1 MELLGFLGYIA
12 ASFTYFI
19 FILLLL
25 AARNKTLAGR
35 LVLFASLLS
44 LCSFIG
50 GALQLQYHFS
60 LLFVLVFELLKI
72 AFWSLLILTT
82 KEKVFSLR
90 QAIKQPAI
98 RQYLLVWAVISL
110 LAWLVVAFQ
119 QADTKYLFV
128 VFLVLNLWALVQ
140 LEQLYRN
147 AGSGSKWALW
157 PLVIALGAMF
167 IFDFILYAQASMLNQ
182 LNFDLWYVRT
192 IIAIIGVPL
201 LLVTT
206 RRMKNW
212 SVNVF
217 ISREVVFY
225 SSMLMISGLYLL
237 IMAFAGYIINY
248 LGGAWGNNLSIIFI
262 VLGSIVLAALLMT
275 EKLRR
280 EVKVFITKHFFAN
293 KYEYR
298 VEWLKLIKQLEIS
311 QSGNYYQTALHCIC
325 SALQIPRGAIVK
337 KQSQGHYHILYK
349 EDIEIAAKLCDQLEN
364 IDQFCQKKAWIID
377 VREYDKLINSYPDLF
392 IDSDVFMKN
401 HIVIIVP
408 IFVGEAL
415 YGFFLL
421 SSPPETKNL
430 LNWEDRDLLAAIA
443 KQLGHYLS
451 LNEANEK
458 LAQAKQFD
466 AFNRMS
472 AFLIHDLKNVQAQ
485 LALISS
491 NAKKHRH
498 NPEFIDDAFETVESA
513 TARLEKV
520 LTQLRNKNVLETT
533 SKQVNV
539 KKLLQ
544 AIVEQRNQDKP
555 AVTLVEFDDFN
566 ICIDVDTFC
575 AVINHL
581 LQNAQEATK
590 ADGWVKIDVLNKQ
603 TQFEIIISDNGCG
616 MSADF
621 IKNRL
626 FKPFDTT
633 KGNAGMGIGVFE
645 AKQFVEQLGGTIQ
658 VQSIEGE
665 GSQFHLIIPNN
676 IQVV

>member
-1 MELLGFLGYIA
+1 MHLELLGFLGYVA
-12 ASFTYFI
+12 ASFAYFI

-35 LVLFASLLS
+35 LVLLASLCTLLS
-44 LCSFIG
+44 FAG
-50 GALQLQYHFS
+50 GSLQFKYHFS
-60 LLFVLVFELLKI
+60 LQVIFGFETLKL
-72 AFWSLLILTT
+72 ALWSLLILST
-82 KEKVFSLR
+82 KEKVFSLS

-98 RQYLLVWAVISL
+98 QQYLLVWGALSL
-110 LAWLVVAFQ
+110 LVWLVVLTGFAE
-119 QADTKYLFV
+119 TKYLFIL
-128 VFLVLNLWALVQ
+128 FLVLNLWALVQ

-147 AGSGSKWALW
+147 AGAGSKWALW
-157 PLVIALGAMF
+157 PLVIALGAIF
-167 IFDFILYAQASMLNQ
+167 VFDFVLFAQASMLNQ
-182 LNFDLWYVRT
+182 LNFDLWYVRS
-192 IIAIIGVPL
+192 IIAVISVPL
-201 LLVTT
+201 LLVST

-237 IMAFAGYIINY
+237 VMAFAGYIINY
-248 LGGAWGNNLSIIFI
+248 IGGAWGSNLSIIFI

-325 SALQIPRGAIVK
+325 SALQIPHGVLIK
-337 KQSQGHYHILYK
+337 KQSQGHYNILYSEGIDVS
-349 EDIEIAAKLCDQLEN
+349 EDLCEQLEN
-364 IDQFCQKKAWIID
+364 IDKFCQKKAWIID
-377 VREYDKLINSYPDLF
+377 IREYDKLVNSYPELF
-392 IDSDVFMKN
+392 IDSDVFIQK
-401 HIVIIVP
+401 HIAIVVP
-408 IFVGEAL
+408 IVVGDDL

-421 SSPPETKNL
+421 ASPPETKNL

-458 LAQAKQFD
+458 LSQAKQFD

-472 AFLIHDLKNVQAQ
+472 AFLIHDLKNIQAQ

-498 NPEFIDDAFETVESA
+498 NPEFIADAFETVESA

-520 LTQLRNKNVLETT
+520 LTQLRNKNVIETH
-533 SKQVNV
+533 SKKV
-539 KKLLQ
+539 KLKTLLQ
-544 AIVEQRNQDKP
+544 AVIEQRNQDLP
-555 AVTLVEFDDFN
+555 QVTLTDFADIE
-566 ICIDVDTFC
+566 ICIDAETFSS
-575 AVINHL
+575 VINHL
-581 LQNAQEATK
+581 VQNAQEATS
-590 ADGWVKIDVLNKQ
+590 ADGWVNIKVIDKQ
-603 TQFEIIISDNGCG
+603 DQFEIIISDNGCG
-616 MSADF
+616 MSAEF
-621 IKNRL
+621 IKSRL

-645 AKQFVEQLGGTIQ
+645 AKQFVEQLGGNIY
-658 VQSIEGE
+658 VESIESE
-665 GSQFHLIIPNN
+665 GTKFHLIIPKK
-676 IQVV
+676 QQ

>member
-12 ASFTYFI
+12 ASFAYFI

-35 LVLFASLLS
+35 LVLFASLFS
-44 LCSFIG
+44 LLSFIG

-60 LLFVLVFELLKI
+60 LLFVLAFELLKI

-82 KEKVFSLR
+82 KEKVFSLQ

-98 RQYLLVWAVISL
+98 RQYLLSWAVISL

-128 VFLVLNLWALVQ
+128 VFLLLNLWALVQ

-167 IFDFILYAQASMLNQ
+167 VFDFILFAQASMLNQ

-192 IIAIIGVPL
+192 IIAIISVPL

-248 LGGAWGNNLSIIFI
+248 LGGAWGSNLSIIFI

-325 SALQIPRGAIVK
+325 SALQIPSGAIVK

-349 EDIEIAAKLCDQLEN
+349 EDIEIAAELCDQLEN

-392 IDSDVFMKN
+392 IDSDIFMKN

-408 IFVGEAL
+408 ILVGEAL

-421 SSPPETKNL
+421 SSPPETKSL

-539 KKLLQ
+539 KKILQ

-555 AVTLVEFDDFN
+555 AVNLVEFDDFS
-566 ICIDVDTFC
+566 ICVDVDTFC
-575 AVINHL
+575 AVITHL
-581 LQNAQEATK
+581 LQNAQEATS

-665 GSQFHLIIPNN
+665 GSQFHLVIPHNKTN
-676 IQVV
+676 